1 MNYLREIN
9 AFARRMRR
17 APLSTNA
24 QLLWYKLMDLAN
36 VLRWPDDV
44 RKVFYY
50 IKEQTHH
57 EDGQW
62 TMTFPE
68 EKKELLAYAFDQ
80 ARTQGKLHWGYI
92 GGIYDNFRARGIK
105 TVDDAMDYEEMRR
118 RR

>member
-1 MNYLREIN
+1 M
-9 AFARRMRR
+9 
-17 APLSTNA
+17 S
-24 QLLWYKLMDLAN
+24 
-36 VLRWPDDV
+36 
-44 RKVFYY
+44 
-50 IKEQTHH
+50 
-57 EDGQW
+57 
-62 TMTFPE
+62 FPE